1 MTFRAYFPA
10 SKWEAIKSELLSIHS
25 QLTMGEVS
33 DFSIFLSAVID
44 EKSFDRISNYIDAA
58 KADSSCTILAGGNCD
73 KSKGKLRNKLLVL
86 RNNALSIT

>member
-1 MTFRAYFPA
+1 
-10 SKWEAIKSELLSIHS
+10 
-25 QLTMGEVS
+25 MGEVS

-73 KSKGKLRNKLLVL
+73 KSKGIFVL
-86 RNNALSIT
+86 

>member
-1 MTFRAYFPA
+1 
-10 SKWEAIKSELLSIHS
+10 
-25 QLTMGEVS
+25 MGEVS

-73 KSKGKLRNKLLVL
+73 KSKGKFYWNPLVFKVK
-86 RNNALSIT
+86 SSESF